1 MGFSDFLG
9 SLVGMTPSN
18 RAAEGI
24 NIARANQSRML
35 EEEYARAQ
43 ADPNSG
49 IGLSP
54 AMQQMQENELANSVR
69 SRMSDAGAG
78 RSGAANDSVQKA
90 IVEYRINQMG
100 QRQRY
105 LDSLR
110 QGMLTSSTPQT
121 VQPTIPQ
128 QMVGGFTGRASQGLA
143 SDLFGFDDDER
154 PNGGFDVRQP
164 APVAQ
169 PNSYDPRGRSADG
182 YRTNG
187 GDRGADVGGV

>member
-9 SLVGMTPSN
+9 SLIGNTPSN
-18 RAAEGI
+18 RAAETI

-35 EEEYARAQ
+35 EDEYARAQ

-78 RSGAANDSVQKA
+78 RSGAANDSVQNA
-90 IVEYRINQMG
+90 IVEYRIAQMAK
-100 QRQRY
+100 RQQY
-105 LDSLR
+105 LDQLR

-121 VQPTIPQ
+121 VTNTAPQ
-128 QMVGGFTGRASQGLA
+128 NMVGGFAGRAGQGVA
-143 SDLFGFDDDER
+143 SDLFGFDEDEQR
-154 PNGGFDVRQP
+154 RQGGMNVQP

-169 PNSYDPRGRSADG
+169 PSGYDPRGRSADG

-187 GDRGADVGGV
+187 GDHGAPGGV